1 VSLFA
6 IALIIA
12 AAFVHAAWN
21 YLAKR
26 VGGSNVFVWLFA
38 AVSAVMYAPL
48 ALFVFFAENVTLDG
62 TRIVFIVG
70 SGVIH
75 SFYFLALQRGYSVG
89 DLSLVYPLARGTGP
103 LLATIAAILI
113 FGERPSF
120 LALGGAGLVVG
131 GVFLLTWGSGA
142 RMDARAARGQS
153 ATAC

>member
-26 VGGSNVFVWLFA
+26 VGGSTVFVWLFA
-38 AVSAVMYAPL
+38 AVSAVLYAPL
-48 ALFVFFAENVTLDG
+48 ALFVLLSQNVVLDG
-62 TRIVFIVG
+62 TRIFFIIG

-89 DLSLVYPLARGTGP
+89 ELSLVYPLARGTGP
-103 LLATIAAILI
+103 MLSTIAAILI
-113 FGERPSF
+113 FGERPPF
-120 LALGGAGLVVG
+120 VALGGAGLVVA
-131 GVFLLTWGSGA
+131 GVFLLTW
-142 RMDARAARGQS
+142 S
-153 ATAC
+153 ATALMDGDTGHKPRA